1 VLQQLEL
8 GRLETSIL
16 ISLQSVLEHTIGK
29 EELERRNDALDR
41 RVLEK
46 LGATYLSEKKKII
59 TKNKIRNRIFFF
71 LKKKK

>member
-59 TKNKIRNRIFFF
+59 TKNKIRNRIFF
-71 LKKKK
+71 LKKKKK

>member
-8 GRLETSIL
+8 GRLETSTL